1 MQTILVLSAPGSL
14 FVACQAVSTLL
25 GLTES
30 SEILHLLPVERVKN
44 SACSVVLRDFP
55 SYGKELTCLIR
66 RSMLMPFC
74 ELSVLLH

>member
-44 SACSVVLRDFP
+44 LV
-55 SYGKELTCLIR
+55 T
-66 RSMLMPFC
+66 
-74 ELSVLLH
+74 

>member
-1 MQTILVLSAPGSL
+1 MCYSVSVTLAISERAVTLQAQVVETWVNMQTILVLSAPGSL

-44 SACSVVLRDFP
+44 LV
-55 SYGKELTCLIR
+55 T
-66 RSMLMPFC
+66 
-74 ELSVLLH
+74 